1 MKIIDKIKKYI
12 SAFFFGLKAGDGLLT
27 SSDKNIDEGSTITQ
41 KSERKGVL
49 NDLLK
54 GEVTQEVEELR
65 YETFKAEELSNDYQ
79 YIGNGRAIKKSGNS
93 ENKRKNFYQY
103 NMHQE
108 YSFQETMKMIEN
120 ENFALSDKLPERKI
134 FNIEYNNP
142 CVRFK
147 FENYIEKVKVDI
159 IGETPKTYIYFTDDT
174 KDKKMKPFMNALK
187 KTIDELERVKK
198 EGSEFKLKS
207 YTSRNEILSEIKSL
221 SFKTFKATNDVPN
234 GIDYNFTGPRFE
246 DIYSKDGSI
255 VLLFSWKEFD
265 GNVLLSEK
273 FKSESAEK
281 KFKNKERRENYR
293 PVVDFESLSHDTN
306 EIETRERDREN
317 IEEWINSEN
326 LDIAK

>member
-1 MKIIDKIKKYI
+1 MI
-12 SAFFFGLKAGDGLLT
+12 
-27 SSDKNIDEGSTITQ
+27 Q
-41 KSERKGVL
+41 K
-49 NDLLK
+49 
-54 GEVTQEVEELR
+54 
-65 YETFKAEELSNDYQ
+65 
-79 YIGNGRAIKKSGNS
+79 
-93 ENKRKNFYQY
+93 
-103 NMHQE
+103 
-108 YSFQETMKMIEN
+108 
-120 ENFALSDKLPERKI
+120 
-134 FNIEYNNP
+134 
-142 CVRFK
+142 
-147 FENYIEKVKVDI
+147 
-159 IGETPKTYIYFTDDT
+159 
-174 KDKKMKPFMNALK
+174 
-187 KTIDELERVKK
+187 IDELERVKK

-281 KFKNKERRENYR
+281 KFKNKERRKNYR
-293 PVVDFESLSHDTN
+293 PVVDFESLSHDTK